1 MGFLQGPGDFKET
14 YTATPPATSVR
25 LFLNMC
31 LALGLALAQGDVTKA
46 FTLNPIDVKLHVEQM
61 PGMEVAGDW
70 PGATKGNTVC
80 LLHKCLEGHK
90 TWPVAWILDLR
101 IHNSA

>member
-1 MGFLQGPGDFKET
+1 MQRVAQQGRGQSIQGTKLGMGFLQGPGDFKET

-25 LFLNMC
+25 LFLNTC
-31 LALGLALAQGDVTKA
+31 LALGLALARGDVTKA

-70 PGATKGNTVC
+70 PGATKGNTVS
-80 LLHKCLEGHK
+80 
-90 TWPVAWILDLR
+90 R
-101 IHNSA
+101 R